1 MAENENAQ
9 HQDNQ
14 QPQQEAA
21 PEPVFQLQRCYLKDA
36 SLEMPHAPEILLQ
49 AQQEQPQVDI
59 KFEVSQK
66 TVAEALYDVTVR
78 GTITVKAADKVI
90 ILVEGTQ
97 SGLFAIHG
105 IPVEALQ
112 HVTNVV
118 CPAMVYPYLRANLA
132 DLMNRANVPPVHL
145 PEVNFEVL
153 YQQRLAQAQ
162 AEAEAPLRPDR
173 YFDSPA
179 KGSLRAAFRFFRC
192 WRAGVLKQNAA
203 GDVGTMERLFKNC
216 STPNLPSSPALPH
229 LSRSRS
235 RD

>member
-36 SLEMPHAPEILLQ
+36 SLEMPHAPEI
-49 AQQEQPQVDI
+49 
-59 KFEVSQK
+59 
-66 TVAEALYDVTVR
+66 AEALYDVTVR

-162 AEAEAPLRPDR
+162 AEAE
-173 YFDSPA
+173 
-179 KGSLRAAFRFFRC
+179 GAAQ
-192 WRAGVLKQNAA
+192 A
-203 GDVGTMERLFKNC
+203 
-216 STPNLPSSPALPH
+216 
-229 LSRSRS
+229 
-235 RD
+235 

>member
-1 MAENENAQ
+1 M
-9 HQDNQ
+9 
-14 QPQQEAA
+14 
-21 PEPVFQLQRCYLKDA
+21 L
-36 SLEMPHAPEILLQ
+36 LLQ

-162 AEAEAPLRPDR
+162 AEAE
-173 YFDSPA
+173 
-179 KGSLRAAFRFFRC
+179 GAAQ
-192 WRAGVLKQNAA
+192 A
-203 GDVGTMERLFKNC
+203 
-216 STPNLPSSPALPH
+216 
-229 LSRSRS
+229 
-235 RD
+235 

>member
-21 PEPVFQLQRCYLKDA
+21 PEPVFQLQRCYLK
-36 SLEMPHAPEILLQ
+36 
-49 AQQEQPQVDI
+49 VDI

-162 AEAEAPLRPDR
+162 AEAE
-173 YFDSPA
+173 
-179 KGSLRAAFRFFRC
+179 GAAQ
-192 WRAGVLKQNAA
+192 A
-203 GDVGTMERLFKNC
+203 
-216 STPNLPSSPALPH
+216 
-229 LSRSRS
+229 
-235 RD
+235 